1 MHMCMAHVYV
11 YCGTDGGD
19 ILVSISLID
28 TLSPLLL
35 PLSLLIL
42 HCHLFVIVI
51 SLAPIHA
58 SIVTSHSCHSCLYLS
73 YGHMDTLSP
82 LFLPLSTLYMVIS
95 LASTSL
101 RMCVAVCVRVCV
113 AVGVT
118 VCVSDISAAST
129 VLPLSLLC
137 HRHI

>member
-19 ILVSISLID
+19 IVVSISLID

-82 LFLPLSTLYMVIS
+82 LFLPLSTFTPQFTPRLSPLILDILVSIS
-95 LASTSL
+95 LI
-101 RMCVAVCVRVCV
+101 
-113 AVGVT
+113 
-118 VCVSDISAAST
+118 DI
-129 VLPLSLLC
+129 LSHCRLYSCRYL
-137 HRHI
+137 H